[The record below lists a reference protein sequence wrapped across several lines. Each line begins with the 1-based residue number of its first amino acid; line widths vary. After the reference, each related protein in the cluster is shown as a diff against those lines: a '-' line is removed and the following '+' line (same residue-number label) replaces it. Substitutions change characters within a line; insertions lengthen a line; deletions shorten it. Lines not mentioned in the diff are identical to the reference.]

1 MDRVR
6 FTSLDVFRG
15 LAICLMIVVNTQGAG
30 AKPYPLLEHAD
41 WFGFTAAD
49 IVFPSFLFAT
59 GNALAFGSRL
69 SESDFWIKT
78 LRRTA
83 IIFALGV
90 LLYWFP
96 FVQHTGAGW
105 VMKPFSD
112 TRILG
117 VLQRIALCYCLTAI
131 AARYLGVRGLI
142 VLSLI
147 LLFGYWTVLIYAGPA
162 GEQLSKAHNIGNA
175 VDLAILGQAHLYKW
189 DDGFE
194 PEGLLGT
201 LPATVNVIWGYLAG
215 LYIRKHTPSR
225 FVAMRFLAAGVVLI
239 VLALG
244 WNTVFPI
251 GKKLWTSSFVLLT
264 VGIDLVVLCGLIS
277 LIDLSSF
284 RDKGR
289 AVVRFFEIFGKNPL
303 IIYLFSELLIVL
315 LWMIPIES
323 VDSWTWIGTTLFQP
337 VMPGALG
344 ALACA
349 LAYTFVCWLVAWGM
363 DTRKIVIKV

>member
-59 GNALAFGSRL
+59 GNAMAFGGRL
-69 SESDFWIKT
+69 PEGAFWIKT

-90 LLYWFP
+90 FLYWFP
-96 FVQHTGAGW
+96 FVQHDQTGWAF
-105 VMKPFSD
+105 KPFSD
-112 TRILG
+112 TRLMG
-117 VLQRIALCYCLTAI
+117 VLQRIALCYGLTAI

-142 VLSLI
+142 VLSLV
-147 LLFGYWTVLIYAGPA
+147 LLFGYWGILTQFGPA

-175 VDLAILGQAHLYKW
+175 IDLAVLGKSHLYKW
-189 DDGFE
+189 DDSFE

-201 LPATVNVIWGYLAG
+201 LPATVNVICGYLAG

-225 FVAMRFLAAGVVLI
+225 FVAMRFLAAGIILMM
-239 VLALG
+239 LALG
-244 WNTVFPI
+244 WSLVFPI

-264 VGIDLVVLCGLIS
+264 VGIDLVVLCGLVS
-277 LIDLSSF
+277 LIDVAG
-284 RDKGR
+284 KGKNVAR
-289 AVVRFFEIFGKNPL
+289 IFEIFGRNPL
-303 IIYLFSELLIVL
+303 IIYLFSELLVVV
-315 LWMIPIES
+315 LWMIPIGRT
-323 VDSWTWIGTTLFQP
+323 DSWTSIGKSIFQAFA
-337 VMPGALG
+337 PGALG
-344 ALACA
+344 ALLCA
-349 LAYTFVCWLVAWGM
+349 VAYTFVCWLVAWAL
-363 DTRKIVIKV
+363 DARKIIIKV

>member
-1 MDRVR
+1 MERVR

-30 AKPYPLLEHAD
+30 ARPFPLLEHAD

-59 GNALAFGSRL
+59 GNAMAFGGRL
-69 SESDFWIKT
+69 PESNFWAKT

-83 IIFALGV
+83 VIFALGV
-90 LLYWFP
+90 FLYWFP
-96 FVQHTGAGW
+96 FVQHDQTGWAL
-105 VMKPFSD
+105 KSFSD
-112 TRILG
+112 TRLMG
-117 VLQRIALCYCLTAI
+117 VLQRIALCYGLTAI

-142 VLSLI
+142 VLSLV
-147 LLFGYWTVLIYAGPA
+147 LLFGYWGVLMQFGPA
-162 GEQLSKAHNIGNA
+162 GEQLTKAHNIGNA
-175 VDLAILGQAHLYKW
+175 IDLTILGKSHLYKW

-239 VLALG
+239 VLALA

-264 VGIDLVVLCGLIS
+264 VGIDLVVLTGLIS
-277 LIDLSSF
+277 LIDLAG
-284 RDKGR
+284 K
-289 AVVRFFEIFGKNPL
+289 AKTAVRFFEIFGRNPL
-303 IIYLFSELLIVL
+303 IIYLFSELLVVV
-315 LWMIPIES
+315 LWMIPIGKT
-323 VDSWTWIGTTLFQP
+323 DSWTWIGTSVFQ
-337 VMPGALG
+337 VLAPGAFG
-344 ALACA
+344 ALLCA
-349 LAYTFVCWLVAWGM
+349 IAYTMVCWLVAWIL
-363 DTRKIVIKV
+363 DTRRIIIKV